1 MSELNNVNVSDS
13 NSLDSNGSDSNGV
26 DSNSSNSNVAD
37 VSSSSVKSSKSSRK
51 LYYLVFIGGAAGAL
65 VRSIMSSIS
74 RMIYPLDG
82 QSLIFGKLTLG
93 TFLSNMLACFIFA
106 LVASVSVIAV
116 SREKQNLYKCVL
128 GTGFCGGLST
138 MSTFAFEGAVSS
150 VTTRAGFAIL
160 GIIVSFILGILMV
173 FIGNWIGSG
182 IARCVKQRR
191 AKNLAYIDEKVVK

>member
-1 MSELNNVNVSDS
+1 
-13 NSLDSNGSDSNGV
+13 
-26 DSNSSNSNVAD
+26 
-37 VSSSSVKSSKSSRK
+37 
-51 LYYLVFIGGAAGAL
+51 
-65 VRSIMSSIS
+65 MSSIS

-191 AKNLAYIDEKVVK
+191 AKNLAYGDEKVVK